1 MIENDPFP
9 RFYLWSLIDYDVY
22 FGAYL
27 KLTLGYFF
35 TISDFLNDFLF
46 SRIVN
51 HTF

>member
-35 TISDFLNDFLF
+35 TISNFFNDILF

>member
-1 MIENDPFP
+1 MIEKDPFP
-9 RFYLWSLIDYDVY
+9 RFYSWLLIDYEVY

-35 TISDFLNDFLF
+35 TISDFFNDFLF